1 MSEFTRVAS
10 TQDLPPGQSMCVAF
24 EGEQVALFN
33 VDGTIYAISDSC
45 THVGGQLSEGEVEGT
60 IVTCPLHGATFDLTT
75 GSSESPPADEPVTSY
90 QVQVEGDEIQVAT
103 R

>member
-1 MSEFTRVAS
+1 
-10 TQDLPPGQSMCVAF
+10 MCVAF

-45 THVGGQLSEGEVEGT
+45 THIGGQLSEGEVEGT

>member
-1 MSEFTRVAS
+1 
-10 TQDLPPGQSMCVAF
+10 MCVAF

-45 THVGGQLSEGEVEGT
+45 THVGGQLSQGEVEGT

-75 GSSESPPADEPVTSY
+75 GSAESPPADEAVTSY